1 MYTQIRKKIHLK
13 QGGKIPKY
21 QNPYQAINPITG
33 EFKTSVMDLSLNSA
47 LDNSTEGLYEAT
59 GFGFNPGVSIT
70 TGNANSSFGETTT
83 HISNDGTMTTS
94 NTANDITTTNEDVPP
109 PLKVDKQKE
118 SEEERLAKVAKGSNI
133 AAQAFKALDTA
144 TLGNANFGAQSQA
157 IDGAVHAASGALLK
171 SGNPYAAIAGA
182 ALEGANFLTK
192 AGGQTVQGY
201 DVDIDNSGYGNLGH
215 MESSS
220 SRDFLTLVG
229 LGGLKNK
236 SVEAK
241 LARRN
246 EQVRNALAAAQISED
261 QKFESEARMNSV
273 ENTIMNNQIAL
284 AGGLQTNLLGS

>member
-21 QNPYQAINPITG
+21 ETPGLPLYQLDNPITDVTTLS
-33 EFKTSVMDLSLNSA
+33 FDKIDTSL
-47 LDNSTEGLYEAT
+47 EGLARASS
-59 GFGFNPGVSIT
+59 FGFKSGGINFT
-70 TGNANSSFGETTT
+70 TGDPQSTFGETTT
-83 HISNDGTMTTS
+83 HIDNEGTMTTTGS
-94 NTANDITTTNEDVPP
+94 HTDIVTTNGDVPP
-109 PLKVDKQKE
+109 PLNVDKQKD
-118 SEEERLAKVAKGSNI
+118 SEEERLAKISKGSNI
-133 AAQAFKALDTA
+133 AAQAFNALDNA

-157 IDGAVHAASGALLK
+157 IDGAVHTVSGALLK
-171 SGNPYAAIAGA
+171 SGNPWAMLSGA

-229 LGGLKNK
+229 LGGLKTK
-236 SVEAK
+236 SVQAK

-246 EQVRNALAAAQISED
+246 EQVRTALAAAQISED

>member
-21 QNPYQAINPITG
+21 QNPYQAMSFIDPT
-33 EFKTSVMDLSLNSA
+33 
-47 LDNSTEGLYEAT
+47 TEELYKAA
-59 GFGFNPGVSIT
+59 GFGFKPGVDFT
-70 TGNANSSFGETTT
+70 TGSESSTFGETTT
-83 HISNDGTMTTS
+83 HISNDGTVTTADD
-94 NTANDITTTNEDVPP
+94 NTTGPDTKFWAEVEEEINR
-109 PLKVDKQKE
+109 KQEETKKKAEEEAKE
-118 SEEERLAKVAKGSNI
+118 VEEERNAKISKWSNI
-133 AAQAFKALDTA
+133 AASAVNALDNA
-144 TLGNANFGAQSQA
+144 TLGNANFGSQSQA
-157 IDGAVHAASGALLK
+157 IDGAVHTVSGALLK
-171 SGNPYAAIAGA
+171 SGNPYCAIAGA

-246 EQVRNALAAAQISED
+246 EQVRTALAAAQISED